1 MEVGEVMVKIAIIR
15 VRGQVRIRHDI
26 VRAMVQLNLRKRHHA
41 TIVEDSPSVQGQLK
55 KVQSFV
61 TWGPVTDDTAKKLAF
76 RARGEGRWFALP
88 PPRKGYGRKGIKLP
102 FAKGGALGNRGEK
115 INDLLMRMV

>member
-1 MEVGEVMVKIAIIR
+1 MVKIAIIR

-26 VRAMVQLNLRKRHHA
+26 VRAMEQLNLRKRHHA
-41 TIVEDSPSVQGQLK
+41 TIVEESPSVLGQLK

-61 TWGPVTDDTAKKLAF
+61 TWGPVSEETAKKLAV

-102 FAKGGALGNRGEK
+102 FSKGGSLGDRGEK
-115 INDLLMRMV
+115 INELLLRMV

>member
-1 MEVGEVMVKIAIIR
+1 MAKIAVVR

-26 VRAMVQLNLRKRHHA
+26 VRALEQLNLRKRHRA
-41 TIVEDSPSVQGQLK
+41 VIVEESPSLSGQLR

-61 TWGPVTDDTAKKLAF
+61 TWGQASDDTIKKMAQ
-76 RARGEGRWFALP
+76 RAREKGKWYALQ
-88 PPRKGYGRKGIKLP
+88 PPRKGYGRKGIKMP
-102 FAKGGALGNRGEK
+102 FKQGGALGDRGEK

>member
-1 MEVGEVMVKIAIIR
+1 MAKIAIIR

-26 VRAMVQLNLRKRHHA
+26 MRAMVQLNLRQRHAA
-41 TIVEDSPSVQGQLK
+41 TIVEDSPSLQGQLK
-55 KVQSFV
+55 KAQSFI
-61 TWGPVTDDTAKKLAF
+61 TWGLVTDDTIKKLAS

-102 FAKGGALGNRGEK
+102 FAKGGALDNRGEK